1 MRIIETINKPAQKK
15 VIPNKIKI
23 RLMEEK
29 ELINLRK
36 TMQEISQRKHEE

>member
-1 MRIIETINKPAQKK
+1 MEEKMIQYGKPKHQTSYDLTREH
-15 VIPNKIKI
+15 N
-23 RLMEEK
+23 REEK